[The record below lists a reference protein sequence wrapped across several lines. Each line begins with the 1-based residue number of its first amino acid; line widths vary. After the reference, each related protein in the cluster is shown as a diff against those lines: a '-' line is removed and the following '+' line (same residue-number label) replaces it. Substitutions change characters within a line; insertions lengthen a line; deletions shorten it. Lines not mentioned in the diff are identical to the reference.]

1 MRILLDPPRPDARTF
16 EVDHQIQTALVA
28 LHHSLIRIRGAGR
41 FGDES
46 AAIVL
51 ERDRDTDIALAALS
65 RVGIRASVMVT
76 REPNTAGNDSGA
88 GVISGLV
95 SPTRSVPEE
104 SRPSWPL
111 WRR

>member
-41 FGDES
+41 FGDDS

-51 ERDRDTDIALAALS
+51 ERDRDADIALAALN
-65 RVGIRASVMVT
+65 RAGIPASVMAT
-76 REPNTAGNDSGA
+76 PEANAATNDIGA
-88 GVISGLV
+88 GVIAGRVNPL
-95 SPTRSVPEE
+95 RSVPEK